1 MTRSYSHR
9 EKSGSSYLVSQDDL
23 LEGTSARTRPLSYDD
38 IMLKR
43 KNKGDAS
50 KRVASGSRVADIV
63 LGHDDTEKTSKFPEH
78 HRQRIVDSEPMDV
91 RHTLNDSQSQKVSL
105 RRKGDGNAPKKNDK
119 LFRDKDEGSR
129 ARGVKLKSIWE
140 KTEDSKR
147 VREGEN
153 ERRHYSSRKKD
164 DFLGIGVDS
173 YDGSNKR
180 KARDVY
186 TKDKTFERIRGK
198 SEIDREQLLNDE
210 RQVPRKRKTERR
222 MSSES
227 EKEYKIRN
235 RRDPA
240 QTERLTNRDREKE
253 YSHKRQSE
261 EDRTKCKDMYKMDYS
276 ERKGLERTQVFLEES
291 REKRRRSRSRER
303 EEDRVRRS
311 RSHSPKVHKN
321 TSKNKREHVE
331 VSSHCTKERSG
342 RENPDVDKKRISTN
356 GSSSQNRRNTGHS
369 SGLGGYS
376 PRKRKSDAAAKTPS
390 PTRRSPEKK
399 TAGWDL
405 QPVEKKSIMAS
416 STLPNLPPTPNQNA
430 LNIKE
435 FPGVTSVTPKVK
447 PVAVFHQTLSS
458 QMHAI
463 EAVQLTQATRPM
475 RRLYVEN
482 LPPSASEKDLI
493 ECINKSLLSYGVNYV
508 QGTQPCI
515 SCIIHKEK
523 NQALLEFLTPEDA
536 SSALALDGMSFSG
549 SNLKLRR
556 PKDYANVT
564 TGLSEK
570 SVFAVDPV
578 SDVVVD
584 SPHKIFIG
592 GISKLISFKML
603 LEIARAF
610 GPVRAFHFEVSTDLN
625 EPCAFLEYVDLSVTS
640 KACAGLNGMK
650 LGGRVVSAVCAT
662 PEAVLENVGKL
673 PFYGIP
679 EHAKPLLEKPT
690 PVLKLKNVLDPDG
703 LLTLSDSEVED
714 ILEDIKL
721 ECSRFGTVKSINVV
735 KPTNTLAIMEAY
747 EVKNTGTSTDAHDIE
762 FKNRS
767 YSTEHLGEDINPV
780 GVLDRSEPTEP
791 QNGLES
797 NGQALEDNNGPD
809 NTDETIAS
817 HLLMGEIRRPL
828 STDEKLAN
836 EQNASVIESESD
848 HTFSET
854 KTDMKI
860 KPTVEGDLQSG
871 EELKSEEDNAPNE
884 GDKKDIAVNLENAY
898 IENKHLVEGNFQ
910 SDEQQ
915 NAKIESFGEELKP
928 EESNFSQEGE
938 KRDIAISLDLESSM
952 FEPGSAFVEYRRP
965 EAACMAAHCLHGR
978 IFDGRVV
985 TVGYVGKDLYQ
996 MRFHNREI

>member
-1 MTRSYSHR
+1 MTRSHSHK

-50 KRVASGSRVADIV
+50 KRVASGSGVADIA
-63 LGHDDTEKTSKFPEH
+63 LGHNDTEKTSKFPEH

-91 RHTLNDSQSQKVSL
+91 RHTSNDSQKVSL
-105 RRKGDGNAPKKNDK
+105 RRKGDGNAPKKNDT
-119 LFRDKDEGSR
+119 LVRDKDEGPR
-129 ARGVKLKSIWE
+129 DRGVKLKSIWE

-180 KARDVY
+180 KARDAH
-186 TKDKTFERIRGK
+186 TKDKTSERIRGK
-198 SEIDREQLLNDE
+198 SEIDREQLFNDE

-222 MSSES
+222 MSSDS
-227 EKEYKIRN
+227 EKEYKRRN
-235 RRDPA
+235 QRDPV
-240 QTERLTNRDREKE
+240 QTERLTNRGREKE
-253 YSHKRQSE
+253 YSHKRQNE
-261 EDRTKCKDMYKMDYS
+261 EDRTKSKDMYKMDYS
-276 ERKGLERTQVFLEES
+276 ERKGLERTRVFLEES

-303 EEDRVRRS
+303 EEDRIRRS
-311 RSHSPKVHKN
+311 RSHSPKVHKY
-321 TSKNKREHVE
+321 TSKNKREHGE
-331 VSSHCTKERSG
+331 VSSHSTKERSG
-342 RENPDVDKKRISTN
+342 RENHDVDKKRISTN
-356 GSSSQNRRNTGHS
+356 GSSSQNRRNTGPS

-376 PRKRKSDAAAKTPS
+376 PRKRKTDAAAKTPS

-405 QPVEKKSIMAS
+405 QPVEKESIMAS
-416 STLPNLPPTPNQNA
+416 STFPNLPPTPSQNVA

-435 FPGVTSVTPKVK
+435 FPGVTSVTPVVK
-447 PVAVFHQTLSS
+447 PVVVFHQTISS

-463 EAVQLTQATRPM
+463 ESVQLTQATRPM

-493 ECINKSLLSYGVNYV
+493 ECINKSFLSYGVNYI

-523 NQALLEFLTPEDA
+523 SQALLEFLTPEDA

-549 SNLKLRR
+549 ANLKLRR

-570 SVFAVDPV
+570 SVVAVDPV

-592 GISKLISFKML
+592 GISKLISSKML

-610 GPVRAFHFEVSTDLN
+610 GPVRAFHFEVNTDLN

-650 LGGRVVSAVCAT
+650 LGGRVVSAVSAM

-690 PVLKLKNVLDPDG
+690 PVLKLKNVLDPEG

-721 ECSRFGTVKSINVV
+721 ECSRFGTVKSINVI
-735 KPTNTLAIMEAY
+735 KPSNTLTTTEAY
-747 EVKNTGTSTDAHDIE
+747 EVKNTGASTDALDRELKH
-762 FKNRS
+762 RS

-780 GVLDRSEPTEP
+780 GVLDRLEPTEP
-791 QNGLES
+791 QNGSES

-809 NTDETIAS
+809 NTDETIAGY
-817 HLLMGEIRRPL
+817 LLKGEICEPL
-828 STDEKLAN
+828 STDGKLAN

-848 HTFSET
+848 DTFSET

-860 KPTVEGDLQSG
+860 KPSVEGDLQSG
-871 EELKSEEDNAPNE
+871 EELKLEENNAPDE
-884 GDKKDIAVNLENAY
+884 GDKKDIAINLENAD
-898 IENKHLVEGNFQ
+898 IENKPLVEGNFQ
-910 SDEQQ
+910 SDEQH
-915 NAKIESFGEELKP
+915 NAKIESSGEELES
-928 EESNFSQEGE
+928 EESNFPQEGD
-938 KRDIAISLDLESSM
+938 KRDIAISVDLESSM

-996 MRFHNREI
+996 MRFHNREM

>member
-1 MTRSYSHR
+1 MTRSHSHK

-23 LEGTSARTRPLSYDD
+23 LEGSSARTRPLSYDD

-43 KNKGDAS
+43 KNKGYAS
-50 KRVASGSRVADIV
+50 ERVASGSGVADIA

-78 HRQRIVDSEPMDV
+78 YRQRIVDSEPMDV
-91 RHTLNDSQSQKVSL
+91 RHTSNDSQKVSL
-105 RRKGDGNAPKKNDK
+105 RRKRDGNGPKKNGT
-119 LFRDKDEGSR
+119 LVRDKDEGPR
-129 ARGVKLKSIWE
+129 DRVVKLKSIWE

-180 KARDVY
+180 KARDAY
-186 TKDKTFERIRGK
+186 TTDRTSERIRGK

-210 RQVPRKRKTERR
+210 RQVPRKRKTERY
-222 MSSES
+222 MSSDS
-227 EKEYKIRN
+227 EKEYKRRN
-235 RRDPA
+235 QRDPV
-240 QTERLTNRDREKE
+240 QTERLTNRGREKE
-253 YSHKRQSE
+253 YSHKRHNE
-261 EDRTKCKDMYKMDYS
+261 EDRTKSKDMHKMYYS
-276 ERKGLERTQVFLEES
+276 ERKGLERTRVFLEEY

-321 TSKNKREHVE
+321 TSKNKMEHGE
-331 VSSHCTKERSG
+331 VSSHSTKERSG
-342 RENPDVDKKRISTN
+342 RENHDVDKKRISTN
-356 GSSSQNRRNTGHS
+356 GSSSQNRRNTGPS

-376 PRKRKSDAAAKTPS
+376 PRKRKTDAAAKTPS

-405 QPVEKKSIMAS
+405 QPVGKESIMAS
-416 STLPNLPPTPNQNA
+416 STSPNLPPTPSQDVA
-430 LNIKE
+430 LNVKD
-435 FPGVTSVTPKVK
+435 FPGVTSVTPTLVK
-447 PVAVFHQTLSS
+447 PVVVFHQTISS

-463 EAVQLTQATRPM
+463 ESVQLTQATRPM

-493 ECINKSLLSYGVNYV
+493 ECINKSLLSYGVNYI
-508 QGTQPCI
+508 QGTQPCM

-523 NQALLEFLTPEDA
+523 SQALLEFLTPEDA
-536 SSALALDGMSFSG
+536 SSAIALDGMSFSG
-549 SNLKLRR
+549 ANLKIRR

-570 SVFAVDPV
+570 SVVAVDPV

-592 GISKLISFKML
+592 GISKLISSKMI

-610 GPVRAFHFEVSTDLN
+610 GPVRAFHFEVNTDLN
-625 EPCAFLEYVDLSVTS
+625 ESCAFLEYVDLSVTS

-650 LGGRVVSAVCAT
+650 LGGRVVSAVSAT
-662 PEAVLENVGKL
+662 QEAVLENVGKL

-690 PVLKLKNVLDPDG
+690 PVLKLKNVLDPEG

-721 ECSRFGTVKSINVV
+721 ECSRFGTVKSINVI
-735 KPTNTLAIMEAY
+735 KPS
-747 EVKNTGTSTDAHDIE
+747 NTGASTDALDRE
-762 FKNRS
+762 FKHMS
-767 YSTEHLGEDINPV
+767 YSTEHLGEDINTV
-780 GVLDRSEPTEP
+780 GVLDRLEPTEP
-791 QNGLES
+791 QNGSES
-797 NGQALEDNNGPD
+797 NSQALEDNNGPG
-809 NTDETIAS
+809 NTDETIDGY
-817 HLLMGEIRRPL
+817 LLKGEIRKPL
-828 STDEKLAN
+828 STDEKLLN
-836 EQNASVIESESD
+836 EQNASVIESESGD
-848 HTFSET
+848 TFSET
-854 KTDMKI
+854 KKDMKI
-860 KPTVEGDLQSG
+860 KPSVEGDLQSG
-871 EELKSEEDNAPNE
+871 EELKSEENNAPDE
-884 GDKKDIAVNLENAY
+884 GDKKDIAINLENAD
-898 IENKHLVEGNFQ
+898 IENKPLVEANFQ
-910 SDEQQ
+910 SDEQH
-915 NAKIESFGEELKP
+915 NAKIESSGEELKS
-928 EESNFSQEGE
+928 EESNFPQEGN
-938 KRDIAISLDLESSM
+938 KRDCAISVDLESSM

-985 TVGYVGKDLYQ
+985 TVGYVRKDLYQ
-996 MRFHNREI
+996 MRFHNREM